1 MTAERSDDATEV
13 AGPAASNAGLAIAVA
28 AAVASAVIAVYA
40 LGSARSWWEGS
51 SCALASCGAEDI
63 EWAWYT
69 VAAVATVV
77 TGLLVLS
84 TVQTVRDR
92 RTAPA

>member
-1 MTAERSDDATEV
+1 VTADRSDEATEV
-13 AGPAASNAGLAIAVA
+13 SGPVASSAGLAIAVVT
-28 AAVASAVIAVYA
+28 AVASAAIVVYA

-69 VAAVATVV
+69 VAVVAAVV
-77 TGLLVLS
+77 TGLLVVS
-84 TVQTVRDR
+84 AVQMVRDR
-92 RTAPA
+92 RT